1 MENNNEMSVAQA
13 LNHVQSWLNAGEYDK
28 VIQGCQEVL
37 QIEPGNARA
46 LSLMRQAEERR
57 HNEVMGDSPEANGP
71 VESRE
76 EEAPSIDPLASLQVE
91 KRPEE
96 RTEPE
101 VFLPEEED
109 GSEGIEKR
117 KLFLAMLVPAVL
129 VVLLGGAAI
138 WWMANRDREETIEDN
153 LTDEEEVEDLTYLE
167 QNDQRVEDMEKM
179 IKVLEDYKLE
189 NGAYP
194 SLSQV
199 EAAFAE
205 SDEFEEIPS
214 DPRQGEIDKA
224 GQAFGYIYAVYS
236 GVGGENSVYILSAL
250 FEDNS
255 GFGTPWAQGATIKNY
270 PDYRDYEEENVT
282 FIGGDEDEIE
292 EAGKGL
298 KDDDEEEDGDG
309 PKVNPNN

>member
-1 MENNNEMSVAQA
+1 MSVAQA

-57 HNEVMGDSPEANGP
+57 HNEVMGIAPEANES
-71 VESRE
+71 VESRK
-76 EEAPSIDPLASLQVE
+76 EEAPSTDPLASLQVE
-91 KRPEE
+91 KKPEE
-96 RTEPE
+96 PSRHEPE
-101 VFLPEEED
+101 VFLPEEDD
-109 GSEGIEKR
+109 GSEGVEKR
-117 KLFLAMLVPAVL
+117 KLFLAMLIPAVV
-129 VVLLGGAAI
+129 VVLLGGATI

-153 LTDEEEVEDLTYLE
+153 LTDEEEVEDIGYLE

-179 IKVLEDYKLE
+179 IKVLEEYKRE

-205 SDEFEEIPS
+205 SDDFEKIPS

-224 GQAFGYIYAVYS
+224 GQAFGYIYAIYD
-236 GVGGENSVYILSAL
+236 GIGGENSVYVLSAL
-250 FEDNS
+250 FEDSS

-298 KDDDEEEDGDG
+298 KDEEDEEEDTG